1 MLIAKY
7 MEMISGKRTVN
18 GQHSG
23 KHSTE
28 GAIIVIRNSQV
39 NNRAKRRRAF
49 FVLFFNLK
57 ISWWK
62 MSFIIITN
70 NDMVYNKY
78 KDQYNIELY
87 DCSIKE
93 VMLKV
98 RDRIHE
104 GYKLLTHPL
113 SSSIKPNESLFKS
126 IMISDEKSVLDYD
139 SLLIIE
145 NGIMTCDKFNKI
157 KYNIVYTDRIIE
169 DFKLIDLTVL
179 ESALNR
185 V

>member
-1 MLIAKY
+1 
-7 MEMISGKRTVN
+7 
-18 GQHSG
+18 
-23 KHSTE
+23 
-28 GAIIVIRNSQV
+28 
-39 NNRAKRRRAF
+39 
-49 FVLFFNLK
+49 
-57 ISWWK
+57 

-78 KDQYNIELY
+78 KDQFNIELY
-87 DCSIKE
+87 DCSIKD

-104 GYKLLTHPL
+104 GFKMLTHPL
-113 SSSIKPNESLFKS
+113 SSSIKPNESLYKS
-126 IMISDEKSVLDYD
+126 IMISDEKSILDYD

-157 KYNIVYTDRIIE
+157 KYNIVYTDKIIE

>member
-1 MLIAKY
+1 M
-7 MEMISGKRTVN
+7 G
-18 GQHSG
+18 
-23 KHSTE
+23 
-28 GAIIVIRNSQV
+28 
-39 NNRAKRRRAF
+39 
-49 FVLFFNLK
+49 
-57 ISWWK
+57 
-62 MSFIIITN
+62 FIIITN
-70 NDMVYNKY
+70 NDMVYDKY
-78 KDQYNIELY
+78 KDEYSVEFY

-93 VMLKV
+93 VMVKV

-104 GYKLLTHPL
+104 GYKMLTHPL
-113 SSSIKPNESLFKS
+113 SSSIKPNESLYKS
-126 IMISDEKSVLDYD
+126 IIISDDKTVLDYN

-185 V
+185 I

>member
-1 MLIAKY
+1 
-7 MEMISGKRTVN
+7 
-18 GQHSG
+18 
-23 KHSTE
+23 
-28 GAIIVIRNSQV
+28 
-39 NNRAKRRRAF
+39 
-49 FVLFFNLK
+49 
-57 ISWWK
+57 

-78 KDQYNIELY
+78 KDEYSVEFY

-93 VMLKV
+93 IMVKV
-98 RDRIHE
+98 RDKIH
-104 GYKLLTHPL
+104 GGFKMLTHPL
-113 SSSIKPNESLFKS
+113 SSSIKPNESLYKS
-126 IMISDEKSVLDYD
+126 IMITDDKSTLDYN

-145 NGIMTCDKFNKI
+145 NSIITCDKFNKI
-157 KYNIVYTDRIIE
+157 KYNIVYTDKIKD

>member
-1 MLIAKY
+1 M
-7 MEMISGKRTVN
+7 
-18 GQHSG
+18 
-23 KHSTE
+23 
-28 GAIIVIRNSQV
+28 
-39 NNRAKRRRAF
+39 
-49 FVLFFNLK
+49 
-57 ISWWK
+57 
-62 MSFIIITN
+62 IITN

-78 KDQYNIELY
+78 KDEYCVEFY

-93 VMLKV
+93 VMIKV

-104 GYKLLTHPL
+104 GYKMLTHPL
-113 SSSIKPNESLFKS
+113 SSSIKPNESLYKS
-126 IMISDEKSVLDYD
+126 IMISDDKTVLDYN

-145 NGIMTCDKFNKI
+145 NGIITCDKFNKI

>member
-1 MLIAKY
+1 M
-7 MEMISGKRTVN
+7 G
-18 GQHSG
+18 
-23 KHSTE
+23 
-28 GAIIVIRNSQV
+28 
-39 NNRAKRRRAF
+39 
-49 FVLFFNLK
+49 
-57 ISWWK
+57 
-62 MSFIIITN
+62 FIIITN
-70 NDMVYNKY
+70 NDMVYNKF
-78 KDQYNIELY
+78 KDQYKIELY

-93 VMLKV
+93 VMVKV

-104 GYKLLTHPL
+104 GYKMLTHPL

-126 IMISDEKSVLDYD
+126 IIISDDKDALDYN

-157 KYNIVYTDRIIE
+157 KYNIVYTDKIIE

-185 V
+185 I

>member
-1 MLIAKY
+1 
-7 MEMISGKRTVN
+7 
-18 GQHSG
+18 
-23 KHSTE
+23 
-28 GAIIVIRNSQV
+28 
-39 NNRAKRRRAF
+39 
-49 FVLFFNLK
+49 
-57 ISWWK
+57 

-87 DCSIKE
+87 DCSIKDI
-93 VMLKV
+93 MLKV

-104 GYKLLTHPL
+104 GFKMLTHPL
-113 SSSIKPNESLFKS
+113 SSSIKPNESLYKS
-126 IMISDEKSVLDYD
+126 IMISDEKSILDYD

-157 KYNIVYTDRIIE
+157 KYNIVYTDKIIE

-179 ESALNR
+179 ESALDI
-185 V
+185 

>member
-1 MLIAKY
+1 
-7 MEMISGKRTVN
+7 
-18 GQHSG
+18 
-23 KHSTE
+23 
-28 GAIIVIRNSQV
+28 
-39 NNRAKRRRAF
+39 
-49 FVLFFNLK
+49 
-57 ISWWK
+57 

>member
-1 MLIAKY
+1 
-7 MEMISGKRTVN
+7 
-18 GQHSG
+18 
-23 KHSTE
+23 
-28 GAIIVIRNSQV
+28 
-39 NNRAKRRRAF
+39 
-49 FVLFFNLK
+49 
-57 ISWWK
+57 

-78 KDQYNIELY
+78 KNEFNIELY

-93 VMLKV
+93 IMVKV
-98 RDRIHE
+98 RDKVHE
-104 GYKLLTHPL
+104 GYKVLTHPL
-113 SSSIKPNESLFKS
+113 SSSIKPNESLYKS
-126 IMISDEKSVLDYD
+126 IMISDDKSVLDYD
-139 SLLIIE
+139 SLVIIE

-157 KYNIVYTDRIIE
+157 KYNIVYTDKIIE

>member
-1 MLIAKY
+1 
-7 MEMISGKRTVN
+7 
-18 GQHSG
+18 
-23 KHSTE
+23 
-28 GAIIVIRNSQV
+28 
-39 NNRAKRRRAF
+39 
-49 FVLFFNLK
+49 
-57 ISWWK
+57 

-78 KDQYNIELY
+78 KNEYEIELY

-98 RDRIHE
+98 RDRVHE
-104 GYKLLTHPL
+104 GFKVLTHPL
-113 SSSIKPNESLFKS
+113 SSSVKPNESLFKS
-126 IMISDEKSVLDYD
+126 IMISDDKSILDYD
-139 SLLIIE
+139 SVVIIE
-145 NGIMTCDKFNKI
+145 NAIMTCDKFNKI
-157 KYNIVYTDRIIE
+157 KYNIVYTDKIIG

>member
-1 MLIAKY
+1 M
-7 MEMISGKRTVN
+7 G
-18 GQHSG
+18 
-23 KHSTE
+23 
-28 GAIIVIRNSQV
+28 
-39 NNRAKRRRAF
+39 
-49 FVLFFNLK
+49 
-57 ISWWK
+57 
-62 MSFIIITN
+62 FIIITN

-78 KDQYNIELY
+78 KDEYSVEFY

-93 VMLKV
+93 IMVKV

-104 GYKLLTHPL
+104 GYKMLTHPL

-126 IMISDEKSVLDYD
+126 IIVSDDKTVLDYD

-157 KYNIVYTDRIIE
+157 KYNIVYTDKIVD

-185 V
+185 IN

>member
-1 MLIAKY
+1 M
-7 MEMISGKRTVN
+7 GF
-18 GQHSG
+18 
-23 KHSTE
+23 
-28 GAIIVIRNSQV
+28 IV
-39 NNRAKRRRAF
+39 
-49 FVLFFNLK
+49 
-57 ISWWK
+57 
-62 MSFIIITN
+62 ITN

-78 KDQYNIELY
+78 KDEYSVEFY

-93 VMLKV
+93 IMVKV
-98 RDRIHE
+98 RDRVHE
-104 GYKLLTHPL
+104 GYKMLTHPL

-126 IMISDEKSVLDYD
+126 IIISDDKDALDYN

-157 KYNIVYTDRIIE
+157 KYNIVYTDRIVE

-185 V
+185 I

>member
-1 MLIAKY
+1 
-7 MEMISGKRTVN
+7 
-18 GQHSG
+18 
-23 KHSTE
+23 
-28 GAIIVIRNSQV
+28 
-39 NNRAKRRRAF
+39 
-49 FVLFFNLK
+49 
-57 ISWWK
+57 

-87 DCSIKE
+87 DCSIKD

-104 GYKLLTHPL
+104 GFKMLTHPL
-113 SSSIKPNESLFKS
+113 SSSIKPNESLYKS

-157 KYNIVYTDRIIE
+157 KYNIVYTDKIIE

>member
-1 MLIAKY
+1 MGYYTKY
-7 MEMISGKRTVN
+7 KKHGKTAVAYLVNKAEMNMG
-18 GQHSG
+18 
-23 KHSTE
+23 
-28 GAIIVIRNSQV
+28 
-39 NNRAKRRRAF
+39 
-49 FVLFFNLK
+49 
-57 ISWWK
+57 
-62 MSFIIITN
+62 FIIITN
-70 NDMVYNKY
+70 NDMVYEKY
-78 KDQYNIELY
+78 KDQYCVELY
-87 DCSIKE
+87 DCSIRE
-93 VMLKV
+93 VMVKV
-98 RDRIHE
+98 RDKIHE
-104 GYKLLTHPL
+104 GFKMLTHPL

-126 IMISDEKSVLDYD
+126 IMISDDKSVLDYD

>member
-1 MLIAKY
+1 
-7 MEMISGKRTVN
+7 
-18 GQHSG
+18 
-23 KHSTE
+23 
-28 GAIIVIRNSQV
+28 
-39 NNRAKRRRAF
+39 
-49 FVLFFNLK
+49 
-57 ISWWK
+57 

-87 DCSIKE
+87 DCSIKD

-104 GYKLLTHPL
+104 GFKMLTHPL
-113 SSSIKPNESLFKS
+113 SSSIKPNESLYKS
-126 IMISDEKSVLDYD
+126 IMISDEKSILDYD

-157 KYNIVYTDRIIE
+157 KYNIVYTDKIIE

>member
-1 MLIAKY
+1 
-7 MEMISGKRTVN
+7 
-18 GQHSG
+18 
-23 KHSTE
+23 
-28 GAIIVIRNSQV
+28 
-39 NNRAKRRRAF
+39 
-49 FVLFFNLK
+49 
-57 ISWWK
+57 

-78 KDQYNIELY
+78 KNEYKIELY

-98 RDRIHE
+98 RDKVHE
-104 GYKLLTHPL
+104 GYKVLTHPL

-126 IMISDEKSVLDYD
+126 IMISDDKSVLDYD
-139 SLLIIE
+139 SVVIIE
-145 NGIMTCDKFNKI
+145 NAIMTCDKFNKI

>member
-1 MLIAKY
+1 
-7 MEMISGKRTVN
+7 
-18 GQHSG
+18 
-23 KHSTE
+23 
-28 GAIIVIRNSQV
+28 
-39 NNRAKRRRAF
+39 
-49 FVLFFNLK
+49 
-57 ISWWK
+57 

-78 KDQYNIELY
+78 KDQFNIELY

-104 GYKLLTHPL
+104 GYKMLTHPL

-157 KYNIVYTDRIIE
+157 KYNIVYTDKIIE

>member
-1 MLIAKY
+1 M
-7 MEMISGKRTVN
+7 G
-18 GQHSG
+18 
-23 KHSTE
+23 
-28 GAIIVIRNSQV
+28 
-39 NNRAKRRRAF
+39 
-49 FVLFFNLK
+49 
-57 ISWWK
+57 
-62 MSFIIITN
+62 FIIITN
-70 NDMVYNKY
+70 NDMVYEKY
-78 KDQYNIELY
+78 KDQYEIELY

-104 GYKLLTHPL
+104 GYKMLTHPL
-113 SSSIKPNESLFKS
+113 SSSIKPNESLYKS
-126 IMISDEKSVLDYD
+126 IMISDDKTILDYD

-145 NGIMTCDKFNKI
+145 NSIMTCDKFNKI
-157 KYNIVYTDRIIE
+157 KYNIVYTDKIKE

>member
-1 MLIAKY
+1 M
-7 MEMISGKRTVN
+7 G
-18 GQHSG
+18 
-23 KHSTE
+23 
-28 GAIIVIRNSQV
+28 
-39 NNRAKRRRAF
+39 
-49 FVLFFNLK
+49 
-57 ISWWK
+57 
-62 MSFIIITN
+62 FIIITN

-78 KDQYNIELY
+78 KDEYSVEFY

-93 VMLKV
+93 IMVKV

-104 GYKLLTHPL
+104 GYKMLTHPL

-126 IMISDEKSVLDYD
+126 IIVSDDKTVLDYD

-185 V
+185 I

>member
-1 MLIAKY
+1 
-7 MEMISGKRTVN
+7 
-18 GQHSG
+18 
-23 KHSTE
+23 
-28 GAIIVIRNSQV
+28 
-39 NNRAKRRRAF
+39 
-49 FVLFFNLK
+49 
-57 ISWWK
+57 

-78 KDQYNIELY
+78 KNEYNIELY

-93 VMLKV
+93 IMVKV
-98 RDRIHE
+98 RDRVHE
-104 GYKLLTHPL
+104 GFKVLTHPL
-113 SSSIKPNESLFKS
+113 SSSIKPNESLYKS
-126 IMISDEKSVLDYD
+126 IMISDDKSILDYD
-139 SLLIIE
+139 SLVIIE

-157 KYNIVYTDRIIE
+157 KYNIVYTDQIIE

>member
-1 MLIAKY
+1 M
-7 MEMISGKRTVN
+7 G
-18 GQHSG
+18 
-23 KHSTE
+23 
-28 GAIIVIRNSQV
+28 
-39 NNRAKRRRAF
+39 
-49 FVLFFNLK
+49 
-57 ISWWK
+57 
-62 MSFIIITN
+62 FIIITN
-70 NDMVYNKY
+70 NDMVYEKY
-78 KDQYNIELY
+78 KDQYEIELY

-104 GYKLLTHPL
+104 GYKMLTHPL
-113 SSSIKPNESLFKS
+113 SSSIKPNESLYKS
-126 IMISDEKSVLDYD
+126 IMISDEKTVLDYD

-145 NGIMTCDKFNKI
+145 NSIMTCDKFNKI
-157 KYNIVYTDRIIE
+157 KYNIVYTDKIKE

>member
-1 MLIAKY
+1 
-7 MEMISGKRTVN
+7 
-18 GQHSG
+18 
-23 KHSTE
+23 
-28 GAIIVIRNSQV
+28 
-39 NNRAKRRRAF
+39 
-49 FVLFFNLK
+49 
-57 ISWWK
+57 

-179 ESALNR
+179 ESTLNR